1 LKKKTIAGKFL
12 RLLEKGELTK
22 DDLKESLE
30 KQQLEYEEGDSD
42 FDEDEEDSEGGTD
55 DAEKVQKKLGNLSV
69 SFKDEE
75 GGEEGEE
82 DEEDEEDG
90 EDDDLDSEDDYEN
103 EYEEELDEEEAIV
116 YGSVARK

>member
-1 LKKKTIAGKFL
+1 MKKKPIAGKFL

-22 DDLKESLE
+22 EDLKESIE

-55 DAEKVQKKLGNLSV
+55 DVEKVQKKLGNLSV

-75 GGEEGEE
+75 GGEEGGEEE
-82 DEEDEEDG
+82 DEEDEG
-90 EDDDLDSEDDYEN
+90 DDDLDSEDDYEN